1 MSPLM
6 FAVKENRSS
15 LIDRLI
21 DLGCDVSARN
31 FVSTLNLRFSS
42 ILIVGRNILLC

>member
-1 MSPLM
+1 MTPLM

-21 DLGCDVSARN
+21 DLGCEISARN
-31 FVSTLNLRFSS
+31 LVSDSFLLLESS
-42 ILIVGRNILLC
+42 INKVNLI